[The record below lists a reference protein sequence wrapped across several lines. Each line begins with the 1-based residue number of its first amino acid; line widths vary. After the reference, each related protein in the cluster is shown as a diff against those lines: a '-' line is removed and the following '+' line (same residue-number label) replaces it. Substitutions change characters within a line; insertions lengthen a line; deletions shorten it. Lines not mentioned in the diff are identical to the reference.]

1 MKILIPEIIQG
12 LGSSFLRSVRFFAET
27 VLGGQYK
34 IQEARLKNS
43 TDFAPELVQTVL
55 ESITI
60 KVSGEFVIHFWTVR
74 SLS

>member
-12 LGSSFLRSVRFFAET
+12 LGSSFLAQRAFFAET

-43 TDFAPELVQTVL
+43 TDFAPELVQVL
-55 ESITI
+55 S
-60 KVSGEFVIHFWTVR
+60 KSNSAYG
-74 SLS
+74 LSAGAVPAFP